1 MQIGDWQIDSLHG
14 GDFWLDGGVVF
25 GIVPRTLWA
34 GLFAPDEQNRIRIA
48 NHCLLARN
56 GRQTVLID
64 AGNGSKW
71 SPLDRRFYGIEP
83 GNPIVESLASFGVE
97 PDQIDL
103 VVFSHLHRDHVG
115 GASHWNGDRRPT
127 PTFRRARHL
136 VGRREWEDALSQA
149 PELLTA
155 YPPEHLAPLEAA
167 GLVEP
172 IDEQAEILPGL
183 RALHTGGHTRGH
195 LALLFETADA
205 GLLFIGDL
213 CATTGH
219 LHPMWNLSYD
229 TYPLETRRV
238 KPRLL
243 AEAAA
248 RRWWL
253 VWPHDP
259 KVCAAQLAERAN
271 KSLMVVQPRS
281 SL

>member
-1 MQIGDWQIDSLHG
+1 MQIGSWRVDLVRG

-34 GLFAPDEQNRIRIA
+34 GIYPPDTQNRIRIA

-64 AGNGSKW
+64 TGNGTKW
-71 SPLDRRFYGIEP
+71 SPLDRRFYGLEAGDPLI
-83 GNPIVESLASFGVE
+83 ESLRSLSVE
-97 PDQIDL
+97 PDEVDL

-115 GASHWNGDRRPT
+115 GASHWDAGRRAVV
-127 PTFRRARHL
+127 TFRRARHL
-136 VGRREWEDALSQA
+136 VGRREWEDAIGQA
-149 PELLTA
+149 PELQTA
-155 YPPEHLAPLEAA
+155 YPREHLTPLEAA
-167 GLVEP
+167 GLVET
-172 IDEQAEILPGL
+172 IDENSEILPGL
-183 RALHTGGHTRGH
+183 RASHTGGHTRGH
-195 LALLFETADA
+195 MAILFEAADS

-213 CATTGH
+213 CATSSH
-219 LHPMWNLSYD
+219 LHPMWNLAYD
-229 TYPLETRRV
+229 TFPLDTRRV

-248 RRWWL
+248 RKWWV

-259 KVCAAQLAERAN
+259 QLAAARLEHRAN
-271 KSLMVVQPRS
+271 KSPVVIDPRV